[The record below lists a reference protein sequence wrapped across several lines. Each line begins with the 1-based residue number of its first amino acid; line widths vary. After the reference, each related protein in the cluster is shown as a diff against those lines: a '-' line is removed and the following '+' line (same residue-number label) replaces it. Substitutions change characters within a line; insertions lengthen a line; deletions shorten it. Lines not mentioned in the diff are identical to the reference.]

1 MTSVMTSVM
10 TKKILRVE
18 YLALR
23 VTLVGLGKAV
33 PVKHQY
39 DSVLRGIY
47 TSLVAND
54 ADDHC

>member
-23 VTLVGLGKAV
+23 VTLVGLGKTV
-33 PVKHQY
+33 PVKHHTQR
-39 DSVLRGIY
+39 SKRHIY
-47 TSLVAND
+47 KSSG
-54 ADDHC
+54 